1 MMESKRNAMFAS
13 WHLKVQHDLYFKRVA
28 FRQKILRKQFFCN
41 IYIAVVSSNEDE
53 EGNKQTCSKETVW
66 DEIDVYDNNNY
77 NNDTIMGCD
86 NSTIGQWNKACMCT
100 GPDVNGSWI
109 PCNSATK
116 SAFGNTFMLYIVV
129 LNFMLFRASAVYCV

>member
-1 MMESKRNAMFAS
+1 MI
-13 WHLKVQHDLYFKRVA
+13 Y
-28 FRQKILRKQFFCN
+28 ILREQLLDKKYYVNNFFCN